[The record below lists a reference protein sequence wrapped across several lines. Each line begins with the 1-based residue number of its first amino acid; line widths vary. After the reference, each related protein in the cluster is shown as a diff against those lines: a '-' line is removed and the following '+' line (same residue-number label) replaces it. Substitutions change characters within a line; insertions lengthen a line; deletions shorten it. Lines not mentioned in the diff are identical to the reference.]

1 MAQTVSFD
9 ALKEG
14 DELSPVSKNITQEK
28 VNQYAEASGDFNPLH
43 IDPEFAKTTFYGG
56 TIAHGLLSLAYISEL
71 MTKAF
76 AKGWLAG
83 GKMTVSFLAP
93 VRPGDTIT
101 ARGVVKKKS
110 EEDGKRVVVCE
121 VYCENQKGEKVISGE
136 ASAIC

>member
-1 MAQTVSFD
+1 MAQTVSYD
-9 ALKEG
+9 AVKEG
-14 DELSPVSKNITQEK
+14 DQLSPISKNITQEK

-71 MTKAF
+71 MTKSF
-76 AKGWLAG
+76 ARGWLTG

-101 ARGVVKKKS
+101 ARGVVKKKI
-110 EEDGKRVVVCE
+110 EESGQRVVVCE

>member
-1 MAQTVSFD
+1 MGKTLSYD

-14 DELSPVSKNITQEK
+14 DALSPVSKNVTQEK

-56 TIAHGLLSLAYISEL
+56 TIAHGLLSLAYISEM

-101 ARGVVKKKS
+101 ARGVVKKKR
-110 EEDGKRVVVCE
+110 EEEGQRVVVCE

-136 ASAIC
+136 ASAVC